1 MKYLLMFV
9 DTDVDW
15 SKAPHEESH
24 QMFEQI
30 GRWWG
35 THAAAGRITGGAQL
49 QPVSTATTVRFNG
62 DKPIMTDGPFI
73 EAKERIGGFALV
85 DVADLD
91 EALEMARTW
100 PARGVVEV
108 RPLVT
113 DVEGMSGG

>member
-9 DTDVDW
+9 DTDTEW
-15 SKAPHEESH
+15 STVPHEEGH
-24 QMFEQI
+24 AMFEKI
-30 GRWWG
+30 GQWWG
-35 THAAAGRITGGAQL
+35 EHSAAGRIEGGAQL
-49 QPVSTATTVRFNG
+49 QPISTATTVRFDG
-62 DKPIMTDGPFI
+62 DQAIVTDGPFI

-113 DVEGMSGG
+113 EGMAG